1 MNIFPTAVQRA
12 TTATIGTRNH
22 AGKAAQLLNIE
33 VEQIARSRVLVANQ
47 GNSWFQIAHAVQ
59 AETAENA
66 AHGGPAQAGSLG
78 NVVSGEALAP
88 QLFDVL
94 CQRFPGTTGGTMRTR
109 RAIVQARQTFLLI
122 MVGPL
127 GSGAGA
133 NMKGAGSSLQSH
145 LLNQN
150 GLH

>member
-1 MNIFPTAVQRA
+1 MNIFPATVQRT

-33 VEQIARSRVLVANQ
+33 VEQIARSRVLIANQ
-47 GNSWFQIAHAVQ
+47 GNSRFQIAHAVE

-66 AHGGPAQAGSLG
+66 AHGSSAQAGSLG
-78 NVVSGEALAP
+78 NVVPGEALAP

-94 CQRFPGTTGGTMRTR
+94 CQRFPGTTRGTMRTR
-109 RAIVQARQTFLLI
+109 RAIVQTRQTLLLI
-122 MVGPL
+122 TVGPL

-133 NMKGAGSSLQSH
+133 NMKRAGSSLQSH

-150 GLH
+150 CLH